1 MHYAVQGCVLKSY
14 SYKKK
19 IPMTAFQTT
28 VMSTELRSEKFFS
41 VSMGVYVAF
50 QVTVHYEWAYLSN

>member
-1 MHYAVQGCVLKSY
+1 
-14 SYKKK
+14 
-19 IPMTAFQTT
+19 MTAFQTP

-50 QVTVHYEWAYLSN
+50 QVTVHYE

>member
-50 QVTVHYEWAYLSN
+50 QVTVHYE